1 MIHPLQTFPTQH
13 HNVYTMYREVVEG
26 LGGVAK
32 VIVAVREEG
41 VVFQR
46 RDKVDVLPHSGR
58 DEHLSE

>member
-1 MIHPLQTFPTQH
+1 
-13 HNVYTMYREVVEG
+13 MYREVVKG

-58 DEHLSE
+58 GEHLSE